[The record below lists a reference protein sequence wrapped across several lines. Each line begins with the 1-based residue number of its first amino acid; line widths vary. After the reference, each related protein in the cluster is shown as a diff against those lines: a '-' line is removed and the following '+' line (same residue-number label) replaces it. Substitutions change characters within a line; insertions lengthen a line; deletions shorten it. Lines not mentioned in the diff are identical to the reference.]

1 MTTDLNELK
10 KSSYFDFDREKWSK
24 LRNEVPMTLTEK
36 ELESILKAS
45 KVLMNQ
51 FLSKK
56 LQIFIYHCPVY

>member
-36 ELESILKAS
+36 ELESIPSLE
-45 KVLMNQ
+45 
-51 FLSKK
+51 FLTI
-56 LQIFIYHCPVY
+56 IF